1 MADPDP
7 ESSPDAGNDGSSASS
22 RARADGRWASSRARA
37 DGRSASSRADTS
49 WADAPWRK
57 SSHSPD
63 GPPGCLE
70 WVAVAD
76 RVGVR
81 NSNDPTGGVL
91 VFGRRAWTDFVAG
104 VKLGEFDA

>member
-7 ESSPDAGNDGSSASS
+7 DSSPDASP
-22 RARADGRWASSRARA
+22 
-37 DGRSASSRADTS
+37 S
-49 WADAPWRK
+49 WAQARWRK

-63 GPPGCLE
+63 GGTNCLE
-70 WVAVAD
+70 WTAVDD

-81 NSNDPTGGVL
+81 DSTDPAGGVL